1 MIQEMTPGPWVDVDG
16 TGGTLSLLN
25 NSLVVRQTQKNQM
38 VIAKMISTIRE
49 FTEGPL
55 KPSAVAIRPPH
66 YAVDEDEAV
75 KKALI
80 QVISV
85 KCKDMPLK
93 DFMESLGT
101 QLGIPAHID
110 EQALAEEGVGVDEP
124 IHLELKN
131 VPARSLLKVC
141 LEPMG
146 LTGIVDDGRLL
157 VTTLIAADD
166 ILYAT
171 IHDTRDLVDEKYTG
185 MGLIDLLQNETSG
198 PWQKMDGTGGTTD
211 QPLDGMLVLRQTE
224 RVHNEVAAILADLRK
239 EIANSPKPE
248 KKEPADPQA
257 VTTKFYPL
265 NANSDMPAIQQ
276 AIITL
281 VEPNSWSKN
290 AGEGEI
296 VIINSQLVVKTKNEI
311 QTQVKDFLKEL
322 EKANAPFTGPVFGGG
337 SFGGVGNG
345 MGGGGGGLGG
355 GGQGGAGFFQV
366 PPRNQNSI

>member
-1 MIQEMTPGPWVDVDG
+1 
-16 TGGTLSLLN
+16 
-25 NSLVVRQTQKNQM
+25 
-38 VIAKMISTIRE
+38 
-49 FTEGPL
+49 
-55 KPSAVAIRPPH
+55 
-66 YAVDEDEAV
+66 
-75 KKALI
+75 
-80 QVISV
+80 
-85 KCKDMPLK
+85 
-93 DFMESLGT
+93 
-101 QLGIPAHID
+101 
-110 EQALAEEGVGVDEP
+110 
-124 IHLELKN
+124 
-131 VPARSLLKVC
+131 
-141 LEPMG
+141 MG

-185 MGLIDLLQNETSG
+185 TGLIDLLQNETSG

-239 EIANSPKPE
+239 EIADSSKPE